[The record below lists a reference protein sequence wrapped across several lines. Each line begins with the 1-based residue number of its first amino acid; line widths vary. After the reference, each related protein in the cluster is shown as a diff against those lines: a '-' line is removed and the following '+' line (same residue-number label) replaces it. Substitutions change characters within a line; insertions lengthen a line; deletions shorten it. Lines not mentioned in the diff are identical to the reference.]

1 MADRAQMPS
10 DAPASAMVLA
20 AGLGT
25 RMRPITDHTPKP
37 LVEVAGRSLLDRAL
51 DALVAA
57 GVERAVVNVHHLAHR
72 IEAHLDTR
80 SDLAF
85 TVSDEREALLDS
97 GGGVARAVSHLDDT
111 FFVLNA
117 DTFWVEADGDGGSGD
132 GGGNGRAPSLQ
143 RMAAALD
150 GNADIVMLL
159 VPHGR
164 AVGFA
169 GRGDFFMD
177 EAGHLERRGERDRAP
192 FVYAGALLMRRS
204 TFADAPD
211 GAFSLNLLFDRAI
224 ASGRLKGVVMDG
236 LWLHVGTPDAI
247 KEAETALEAWRE
259 AA

>member
-1 MADRAQMPS
+1 
-10 DAPASAMVLA
+10 MVLA

-37 LVEVAGRSLLDRAL
+37 LVDVAGRSLLDRAF
-51 DALVAA
+51 DALTSA
-57 GVERAVVNVHHLAHR
+57 GVERAVVNVHHLAHL
-72 IEAHLDTR
+72 IEEHLENR

-97 GGGVARAVSHLDDT
+97 GGGVARALPHLDDP

-117 DTFWVEADGDGGSGD
+117 DTFWVEGPGE
-132 GGGNGRAPSLQ
+132 PSLL
-143 RMAAALD
+143 RMAAAMD
-150 GNADIVMLL
+150 DTTDIVMLL
-159 VPHGR
+159 VPHER

-169 GRGDFFMD
+169 GRGDFSMVED
-177 EAGHLERRGERDRAP
+177 ARLERRGERDHAP

-204 TFADAPD
+204 VFADAPA
-211 GAFSLNLLFDRAI
+211 GTFSLNLLFDRVITA
-224 ASGRLKGVVMDG
+224 GRLKGVVMNG

-247 KEAETALEAWRE
+247 EEAEAALEAWRE